1 MTLFDSKLVKKLHGD
16 DGDQSYGLR
25 RRGHMCRCRISRHA
39 AKGMTAAATIPT
51 SVVHAKGITAMAT
64 VTASVVR
71 ASAVRASRRSTTHS
85 HGPSP
90 VGVVGIVESTA
101 VRHL

>member
-1 MTLFDSKLVKKLHGD
+1 M
-16 DGDQSYGLR
+16 DQSYMYGLR
-25 RRGHMCRCRISRHA
+25 QRGHIWRCRISRHA
-39 AKGMTAAATIPT
+39 TKGMAATTTVPT
-51 SVVHAKGITAMAT
+51 SVVHAKGVTALAT
-64 VTASVVR
+64 VTASVVRASVVR
-71 ASAVRASRRSTTHS
+71 ASAVRASRRSTTHP